1 MDKVS
6 NSDAQKSTNGQ
17 RMDGQMTIN
26 LSIWAEKGVFLGSK
40 NQRMVNEWSTIG
52 IHSLTQ
58 ICQRM
63 VANPFRD
70 AHPFVDID

>member
-17 RMDGQMTIN
+17 RMDSKMPVN
-26 LSIWAEKGVFLGSK
+26 LSIWAEKGVFLGSI

-58 ICQRM
+58 IYQRM
-63 VANPFRD
+63 VANPLRD